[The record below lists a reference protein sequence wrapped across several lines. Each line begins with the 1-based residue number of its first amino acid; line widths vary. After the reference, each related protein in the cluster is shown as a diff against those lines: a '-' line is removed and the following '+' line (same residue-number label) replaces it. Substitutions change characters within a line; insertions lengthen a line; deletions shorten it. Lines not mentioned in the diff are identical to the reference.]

1 MTIMDIA
8 VVKTNQTINFSDI
21 GEDETARV
29 FSENVTIVSRS
40 GGHVNGSSK
49 VKLSNV
55 VDYSWE
61 EKFYPGQLLA
71 VHMSGNYVAYSIKG
85 ANYAVRVV
93 NRETA
98 KRALIKG
105 TGAMVEDLAF
115 AFIPSQTTLA
125 CVDETGAVYVH
136 NIFEDSRDISTTL
149 ILHILQIEAV
159 SVPRRV
165 FWCPYIPDEQDLLE
179 QDPYTDETSLLLAV
193 TRDNKIEVWHVGN
206 ASSYANGPVKA
217 DTSVGA
223 CVQICAHESTIVDA
237 AFSPDGTAIATA
249 SVDGE
254 CKFFQVY
261 MQSEGEPTCLH
272 RWKPHG
278 GKPVTTLFFLDDH
291 KSGNPEVKFWKY
303 AVTGTDDNNE
313 LKLWTCETWKC
324 LQTINFKFGSSNRR
338 LKLKACV
345 DLSAGFIFVSDMF
358 HRVLYVLEL
367 EKNDNETIPFV
378 RTVTEFM
385 LPCPVLSFAIVDA
398 GLQNLK
404 QGSSFGV
411 VDELC
416 NGEDDENHSAVFMAR
431 LYLVQPKSLQECHIV
446 YQAKPFV
453 QGNTTCLDSNGLSG
467 EIDEIPNVNIE
478 TPSTQQI
485 SLNLM
490 TPDAFHSPHSSEST
504 TLMPNNDVAV
514 APLIEGTISYSGS
527 VGVTTCEPSNESEGG
542 ERRGFVSGGSS
553 PSREVEEILSSPRF
567 YSEEPKPSQKTSLS
581 EPKNVE
587 MKENLRGLELSIQE
601 LKLEVK
607 SLSHAVG
614 LQSTGLQHL
623 QEEIK
628 KSRGSFSSDIEGV
641 LSKAVSTFRPV
652 SEEDIARAITPLIS
666 QAILG
671 IVNPAVVKSMTE
683 LHNMVHQEVSQKL
696 FMTEQNLKD
705 SLNKVMKSKAFNEVM
720 ANSLSSAAAS
730 ALEIVF
736 KETFIQT
743 AVPLFEAACSN
754 MFLQISDT
762 FTKGVNDAMTDV
774 QKFTNK
780 LNERANLEV
789 VALQAATERINQT
802 AQHFTSTVEK
812 EAKGLE
818 DVVIEMER
826 RLKACM
832 NGASVRSGTATPA
845 QHLVDPHIIQSQIA
859 MLIKQ
864 GQYNT
869 AFQQALSASDL
880 NLVTYVCEKVDTG
893 KVFTRCGCVLQQ
905 HVLLS
910 LIQQL
915 AADMTSHSDVKQKYL
930 EEAVMNLS
938 PGNENTREHMPQVLT
953 GLQKQLQLF
962 QTTTNDPRL
971 ASKARMLVMVC
982 QQIVRNLKDEWD

>member
-8 VVKTNQTINFSDI
+8 VIKTNQTINFSDI

-29 FSENVTIVSRS
+29 FSENVSIVSRT

-71 VHMSGNYVAYSIKG
+71 VHMSGNYIAYSIKG

-93 NRETA
+93 QRNTS

-105 TGAMVEDLAF
+105 IGAMVEDLAF
-115 AFIPSQTTLA
+115 AFIPNQTTLA

-149 ILHILQIEAV
+149 ILHILQAEAV

-165 FWCPYIPDEQDLLE
+165 FWCPYIPDETDE
-179 QDPYTDETSLLLAV
+179 DPYADETALLLAV
-193 TRDNKIEVWHVGN
+193 TRDNKIEVWHIGN
-206 ASSYANGPVKA
+206 ASSYGSGPVKA
-217 DTSVGA
+217 DSSMGT

-261 MQSEGEPTCLH
+261 IQSEGEPTCLH

-313 LKLWTCETWKC
+313 LKLWTCESWKC
-324 LQTINFKFGSSNRR
+324 LQTINFKFPNSNRR

-367 EKNDNETIPFV
+367 EKKDNETVPFV
-378 RTVTEFM
+378 KTVTEFM

-404 QGSSFGV
+404 AGSSFG
-411 VDELC
+411 DELC
-416 NGEDDENHSAVFMAR
+416 NGEDDENQPAVFMAQ
-431 LYLVQPKSLQECHIV
+431 LYLVQPKSIQECHIV
-446 YQAKPFV
+446 YQAKSFV
-453 QGNTTCLDSNGLSG
+453 QGNTACLDSNGLSG
-467 EIDEIPNVNIE
+467 EMDEITNLNIE

-504 TLMPNNDVAV
+504 ALMPNNDVA
-514 APLIEGTISYSGS
+514 PIIEGTISYSGS
-527 VGVTTCEPSNESEGG
+527 VGVTSDEPPSDSGGG

-567 YSEEPKPSQKTSLS
+567 YSEEPKASQKTSLLES
-581 EPKNVE
+581 KNVD
-587 MKENLRGLELSIQE
+587 MKENLRGIELSIQE
-601 LKLEVK
+601 LKSDIK

-614 LQSTGLQHL
+614 LQSTGLQNL
-623 QEEIK
+623 QDEMK
-628 KSRGSFSSDIEGV
+628 RSRGSFSSDIEGV

-652 SEEDIARAITPLIS
+652 SEEDIVRAIAPLIS
-666 QAILG
+666 QAVLSTI
-671 IVNPAVVKSMTE
+671 NPAVIKSMTD

-705 SLNKVMKSKAFNEVM
+705 NLNKVMKSKAFTEVM
-720 ANSLSSAAAS
+720 ANSLSSATAS
-730 ALEIVF
+730 ALETVF

-762 FTKGVNDAMTDV
+762 FTKGVNDAMKDV

-789 VALQAATERINQT
+789 VALQTATERINQT

-812 EAKGLE
+812 ETKGLE
-818 DVVIEMER
+818 DMVVEMER

-832 NGASVRSGTATPA
+832 NGASVRSGTVTPA

-938 PGNENTREHMPQVLT
+938 AGNENTREHMPQVLT

>member
-8 VVKTNQTINFSDI
+8 VIKTNQTINFSDI

-29 FSENVTIVSRS
+29 LSENVSIVSRS

-105 TGAMVEDLAF
+105 IGAMVEDLAF
-115 AFIPSQTTLA
+115 AFIPGQTTLA

-149 ILHILQIEAV
+149 ILHILQTEAV

-165 FWCPYIPDEQDLLE
+165 FWCPYIPDEEDLLE
-179 QDPYTDETSLLLAV
+179 QDPYSEETSLLLAV
-193 TRDNKIEVWHVGN
+193 TRDNKIEVWNVAN
-206 ASSYANGPVKA
+206 ASNYGSSPVKA
-217 DTSVGA
+217 DSFIGA
-223 CVQICAHESTIVDA
+223 CVQVCAHESTIVDA

-261 MQSEGEPTCLH
+261 MQSDGEPTCLH

-303 AVTGTDDNNE
+303 AVTGTDDNSE
-313 LKLWTCETWKC
+313 LKLWTCESWKC
-324 LQTINFKFGSSNRR
+324 LQTINFKVANSNRR

-367 EKNDNETIPFV
+367 EKTDNETVPFV

-404 QGSSFGV
+404 PGSSFG
-411 VDELC
+411 DELC
-416 NGEDDENHSAVFMAR
+416 NGEDEENQSAVFMAR

-446 YQAKPFV
+446 YQVKSLV
-453 QGNTTCLDSNGLSG
+453 QGNTACLDSNGLS
-467 EIDEIPNVNIE
+467 DEMDEVTNLNIE
-478 TPSTQQI
+478 TPPTQQT

-490 TPDAFHSPHSSEST
+490 TPDAFHSPHSTEST
-504 TLMPNNDVAV
+504 TLMQNNDVT
-514 APLIEGTISYSGS
+514 PISEGVISYSGS
-527 VGVTTCEPSNESEGG
+527 VGVTPGEPPNDGGGG

-567 YSEEPKPSQKTSLS
+567 YSEEPKQTQKNSLS
-581 EPKNVE
+581 ESKNVE
-587 MKENLRGLELSIQE
+587 MNENLRGLELSIQE
-601 LKLEVK
+601 LKSDIK
-607 SLSHAVG
+607 SLSHTVG
-614 LQSTGLQHL
+614 LQSTGLQNL

-628 KSRGSFSSDIEGV
+628 RSRGSISTDIEGV

-652 SEEDIARAITPLIS
+652 SEEDIARAIAPLIS
-666 QAILG
+666 QAVLG
-671 IVNPAVVKSMTE
+671 TINPAVIKSMTE

-705 SLNKVMKSKAFNEVM
+705 SLSKVVKSKAFTEVM

-730 ALEIVF
+730 ALETVF

-743 AVPLFEAACSN
+743 AVPMFEAACSN

-762 FTKGVNDAMTDV
+762 FSKGVNDAMKDV

-789 VALQAATERINQT
+789 VALQTATERINQT

-818 DVVIEMER
+818 DVVVEMER

-832 NGASVRSGTATPA
+832 NGASVRSGTVTPA

-859 MLIKQ
+859 LLIKQ

-880 NLVTYVCEKVDTG
+880 NLVTYVCEKVDTS